1 MERNVAHIALFAALI
16 VVLGLL
22 PKFTLV
28 SGVPITAQSL
38 GVMLCGAVLGA
49 RRGALAVLLFLALIA
64 IGLPFLAGGRGGL
77 GVFASPTVGFLV
89 GWPVAAYVT
98 GLIMQRGRPA
108 AVFWRTIV
116 ASVIGGIIVMYAF
129 GIPGM
134 AIVLEKDLV
143 TAAGFALPF
152 VPGDLVKAV
161 VAGFV
166 VQALNR
172 LRPSLLA
179 SVRD

>member
-1 MERNVAHIALFAALI
+1 
-16 VVLGLL
+16 
-22 PKFTLV
+22 
-28 SGVPITAQSL
+28 
-38 GVMLCGAVLGA
+38 
-49 RRGALAVLLFLALIA
+49 
-64 IGLPFLAGGRGGL
+64 
-77 GVFASPTVGFLV
+77 
-89 GWPVAAYVT
+89 
-98 GLIMQRGRPA
+98 
-108 AVFWRTIV
+108 
-116 ASVIGGIIVMYAF
+116 IIVMYAF